1 MKKDLLIKLNDL
13 YTELEYEQDEKVK
26 EMIKLEI
33 KAIEMKLEE
42 EKNDK

>member
-33 KAIEMKLEE
+33 KTIEMKLEE
-42 EKNDK
+42 VK